1 MVKSVGNIIGGL
13 LSCLTALL
21 LFGMAGIVAEGI
33 QEYEM
38 PHLLL
43 APVYAFLLL
52 CGSVLLLRLGMRL
65 ISGGFLLFRVNC
77 CWPAAVLLSWMLGKE
92 LLWAWCPEAGRWGM
106 ALHAVSLCLLVWVCR
121 LGRKVK
127 APAP

>member
-43 APVYAFLLL
+43 APVYAYLLI
-52 CGSVLLLRLGMRL
+52 CGSALLLRLGVRL
-65 ISGGFLLFRVNC
+65 ICGGFMLFRVNC
-77 CWPAAVLLSWMLGKE
+77 CWPAAVLLCWMSGNE
-92 LLWAWCPEAGRWGM
+92 MLWAWCPEAGRWEM

>member
-1 MVKSVGNIIGGL
+1 MVKRVGNVIGGL
-13 LSCLTALL
+13 LSCLVSML

-33 QEYEM
+33 LEYEM

-43 APVYAFLLL
+43 APVYAYLLL
-52 CGSVLLLRLGMRL
+52 CGSALLLRFGVRL
-65 ISGGFLLFRVNC
+65 VSGGFILFRVNC
-77 CWPAAVLLSWMLGKE
+77 CCPAAVLLCWMSGNE
-92 LLWAWCPEAGRWGM
+92 LLWAWCPEAGRWEM
-106 ALHAVSLCLLVWVCR
+106 ALHAVSLSLLVWVCR